1 MKKEITEQEYSFL
14 NKIIVKMRDNLNL
27 LQVRWVEQNVFN

>member
-14 NKIIVKMRDNLNL
+14 NKIIVKMRDKLNL